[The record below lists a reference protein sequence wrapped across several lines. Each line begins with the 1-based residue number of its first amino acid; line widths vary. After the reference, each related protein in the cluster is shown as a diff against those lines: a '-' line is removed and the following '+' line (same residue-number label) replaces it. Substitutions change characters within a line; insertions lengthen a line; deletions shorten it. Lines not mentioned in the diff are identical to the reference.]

1 MNKLITVLSIGL
13 LCLLPQFLKSQTM
26 TAGFEMLESGKNAEA
41 TVFFKDI
48 LRDHPENKTAL
59 ICYGRAVGLSG
70 NPAEA
75 KLIFSKLDKTYP
87 NDKEV
92 LLNLAESLLWN
103 SNFEDAISQ
112 YNVIN
117 NAYPNDAGVLRSL
130 ANAYAANQD
139 YENAY
144 QIILQSLAINQTNE
158 SSQHSHV
165 SIGLAYA
172 HQLKVE
178 KKYSESLAVLESLSN
193 NKPLNK
199 NVIVSK
205 AYTYLAMK
213 DYDAAKHEFTQLKT
227 ASLDTIQS
235 YLGLASVDLQKQNY
249 KSSLASLKHG
259 YFDDKQL
266 STQDSTQRFDLIF
279 GNYLNL
285 KPKQADKILNTSLK
299 PLLSP
304 SQHAEKQIYVNLAT
318 ESYENIPTLIDKIDN
333 RKLQQDIT
341 LRYVL
346 EADKYK
352 QFSDVLSNI
361 DDSLLD
367 DYSHTLLA
375 KIENELAY
383 QANST
388 MSYAEDNAQNTS
400 KELTVDVS
408 APKAL
413 TFSPFLH
420 LRSRWVQSPL
430 AIQTANHSVLR
441 LGSTIKTKHNQ
452 LASISLGVESNNISG
467 ENQQY
472 QSSYHLSYFVEINN
486 RHFIKLIT
494 SRSQLDY
501 NQDLLSENIW
511 KNNIGLEHHI
521 VSRSGIG
528 SYSQLN
534 RSYLNDGNSG
544 IDAFNSLYVN
554 LSQNPVIQT
563 GLNSTLL
570 TYKDA
575 TTAYYSPEYV
585 FSISPF
591 IKASNEY
598 QTSQRWKYQ
607 LTLSAG
613 QQYEAQAD
621 QAKLIYNIQLRT
633 GYILSQHLFGE
644 IFYTYANNNSSL
656 NNGFSTYITGL
667 KIRYSL

>member
-1 MNKLITVLSIGL
+1 MNKLITVISIGL
-13 LCLLPQFLKSQTM
+13 LFLLPSILKSQDM
-26 TAGFEMLESGKNAEA
+26 TSGFKLLETGKNAEA

-48 LRDHPENKTAL
+48 LQDHPENKTAL
-59 ICYGRAVGLSG
+59 ICYGRAVGLAG

-75 KLIFSKLDKTYP
+75 KLIFSKLDQSYP
-87 NDKEV
+87 KDKEV

-103 SNFEDAISQ
+103 ADFEDAISQ
-112 YNVIN
+112 YHIIN
-117 NAYPNDAGVLRSL
+117 TAFPNDAGVLRSL
-130 ANAYAANQD
+130 ANAYAANQA

-144 QIILQSLAINQTNE
+144 QSILQSIALDQTNKA
-158 SSQHSHV
+158 SLHSHV

-172 HQLKVE
+172 HQLKVAE
-178 KKYSESLAVLESLSN
+178 KYSESLTVLQSLSDN
-193 NKPLNK
+193 NPLNK

-213 DYDAAKHEFTQLKT
+213 NYDAAKTEFLSLQINK
-227 ASLDTIQS
+227 LDTIQS
-235 YLGLASVDLQKQNY
+235 YLGIASVDLQTQKH
-249 KSSLASLKHG
+249 KSSLASLEHT
-259 YFDDKQL
+259 YFDNKRL
-266 STQDSTQRFDLIF
+266 STQDSIQRYDLIF
-279 GNYLNL
+279 GNYLNI
-285 KPKQADKILNTSLK
+285 KPKQADKILNTTLK
-299 PLLSP
+299 PLLSE

-318 ESYENIPTLIDKIDN
+318 ESYETIPSLIAKIEN
-333 RKLQQDIT
+333 KKLQQDIT

-352 QFSDVLSNI
+352 QFSNILSNI
-361 DDSLLD
+361 DQSLLD
-367 DYSHTLLA
+367 DYSHSLLN
-375 KIENELAY
+375 KIENELSY

-388 MSYAEDNAQNTS
+388 ISYAEDNAENTS

-413 TFSPFLH
+413 TVSPFLH
-420 LRSRWVQSPL
+420 FRSRWVQSPL
-430 AIQTANHSVLR
+430 ALQTANHSVLR
-441 LGSTIKTKHNQ
+441 IGSNIKAKHNQ
-452 LASISLGVESNNISG
+452 LASISIGVESNNSSS
-467 ENQQY
+467 ENPQY
-472 QSSYHLSYFVEINN
+472 QSSYHLSYYVKINN
-486 RHFIKLIT
+486 RHFIKLLT

-528 SYSQLN
+528 SYSQVN
-534 RSYLNDGNSG
+534 RSSLNDGNTG
-544 IDAFNSLYVN
+544 FDAFNSLYIN

-570 TYKDA
+570 TYKDE
-575 TTAYYSPEYV
+575 TTTYYSPEYV

-591 IKASNEY
+591 VKASNEY

-613 QQYEAQAD
+613 QQFEAKAD
-621 QAKLIYNIQLRT
+621 EPKLIYNIQLRT
-633 GYILSQHLFGE
+633 GYILSQNLFGE
-644 IFYTYANNNSSL
+644 LFYTFANNNSSL